1 MAEKVPNIHREH
13 RKRLR
18 EKFRN
23 VGIDGFAEH
32 ELIELLLFYSIP
44 VMNTNDLAH
53 ELKKEFGGLVNI
65 LDADEDHLT
74 SIKGMGENTV
84 TLIKFIRECIHK
96 YVNEVNNIS
105 NVRLT
110 PANINTYIKSLFFG
124 HTREMLYAVLL
135 DHDCIVKKVRKISV
149 GTVNA
154 TPLYP
159 REIVKFAVNEHYP
172 YMILAHNHPTGDPLP
187 SEADL
192 KITKSTELAL
202 NFIGVRLVD
211 HVIVSGDTVTSIAKS
226 FNIFED

>member
-44 VMNTNDLAH
+44 VMNTNTLAH

-65 LDADEDHLT
+65 LNADEDHLI
-74 SIKGMGENTV
+74 SIKGMGENTL
-84 TLIKFIRECIHK
+84 TLIKFIRECIYK
-96 YVNEVNNIS
+96 YINEVNNIS

-135 DHDCIVKKVRKISV
+135 DSDCVVKKVRKISV

-187 SEADL
+187 SDEDL

-211 HVIVSGDTVTSIAKS
+211 HVIVAGDTVTSISKS
-226 FNIFED
+226 FNIFEE